1 MICVQNRTNAVQ
13 QLEDTPR
20 EFGVE
25 IDIRNH
31 GDKLLV
37 VHDPFMEN
45 AVSLNEWLNIYNHKF
60 LIVNVKE
67 EGLEPK
73 LIPLLQRNNISDF
86 FILDESIPY
95 IRKFARFGHRN
106 FALRVSEFES
116 IETAFALNEHLGVE
130 GNGVDWIWIDTFTG
144 APLPAY
150 SARMLKAAGFKL
162 CQVSPE
168 LHHVN
173 EPESWEQRISEFQSE
188 YEYRDY
194 LDMVCTKR
202 PDLWIDIPQ

>member
-1 MICVQNRTNAVQ
+1 MIRIQHRVNTIN
-13 QLEDTPR
+13 QLRQTEMGY
-20 EFGVE
+20 GVE

-31 GDKLLV
+31 GDELFV
-37 VHDPFMEN
+37 IHDPFSTQ
-45 AVSLNEWLNIYNHKF
+45 AVTLSEWLLNYKHQF

-73 LIPLLQRNNISDF
+73 LLKLLSREKIVNF

-95 IRKFARFGHRN
+95 IRKYALEGVSN

-116 IETAFALNEHLGVE
+116 VETALALSLHLKNHGRCL
-130 GNGVDWIWIDTFTG
+130 DWIWVDSFTG
-144 APLPAY
+144 APLAMD
-150 SARMLKAAGFKL
+150 SVEKLRGAGFKL

-173 EPESWEQRISEFQSE
+173 DPKSWASRISEFHDINARGYSP
-188 YEYRDY
+188 
-194 LDMVCTKR
+194 DMVCTKR
-202 PDLWIDIPQ
+202 PDLW

>member
-1 MICVQNRTNAVQ
+1 MIRIQHRVNAMD
-13 QLEDTPR
+13 QLLQTETGY
-20 EFGVE
+20 GVE

-31 GDKLLV
+31 GEELFV
-37 VHDPFMEN
+37 IHDPFSAK
-45 AVSLNEWLNIYNHKF
+45 AVFFSEWLMAYDHQF

-73 LIPLLQRNNISDF
+73 LLKLLCHFKIKNF

-95 IRKFARFGHRN
+95 IRKYALEGVAN

-116 IETAFALNEHLGVE
+116 VETALALSHHLKSHGRR
-130 GNGVDWIWIDTFTG
+130 VDWIWMDTFTG
-144 APLPAY
+144 APLLVE
-150 SARMLKAAGFKL
+150 SVEKLRGAGFKL

-173 EPESWEQRISEFQSE
+173 DPESWESRISAFHDLNGGS
-188 YEYRDY
+188 YSP
-194 LDMVCTKR
+194 DMVCTKR
-202 PDLWIDIPQ
+202 PDLW